1 MIGLF
6 EHIVIKADQNK
17 TILNQQ
23 QLDFLLN
30 HQKQNYLKKLIQ
42 LRIFYIIE
50 F

>member
-23 QLDFLLN
+23 QLDFFIKASKAELF
-30 HQKQNYLKKLIQ
+30 KKTNTTQ
-42 LRIFYIIE
+42 DFYIIE